1 MSPDILAISIPIVF
15 LVGLFTAIS
24 LNIYYKYKARVATAD
39 HAPGESLEAWCM
51 AEAMAKASVS
61 RSAALRTGG
70 FLAGA
75 GIGMGLGLFIGRAP
89 AVWQFFGSFYHYD
102 DDVVYVSQ
110 ITLYALFIIACA
122 MLVGGLCMT
131 GAYFVDRALEGK
143 NRSQTTKN
151 QKS

>member
-1 MSPDILAISIPIVF
+1 MNPAILALFIPIIFV
-15 LVGLFTAIS
+15 VGLFTAIS
-24 LNIYYKYKARVATAD
+24 LNIYYKYKARAAHAD

-61 RSAALRTGG
+61 RSAALRTGA

-75 GIGMGLGLFIGRAP
+75 GIGSVLGLFIGRAP
-89 AVWQFFGSFYHYD
+89 AVWQFFGSFHHHD
-102 DDVVYVSQ
+102 DDVVYASQ

-122 MLVGGLCMT
+122 LLVGGIFMT

-143 NRSQTTKN
+143 KQITKK
-151 QKS
+151 Q